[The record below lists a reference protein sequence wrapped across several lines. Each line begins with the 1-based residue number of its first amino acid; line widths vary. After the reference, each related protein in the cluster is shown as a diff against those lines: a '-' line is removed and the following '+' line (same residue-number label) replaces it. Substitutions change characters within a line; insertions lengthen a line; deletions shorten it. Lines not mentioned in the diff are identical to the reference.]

1 MGFGCWRN
9 AHKKVLDGE
18 NTVREEEV
26 SGLETT
32 VSIFGF
38 VMLLLCLCVSKL
50 FDL

>member
-38 VMLLLCLCVSKL
+38 GYVVVVYLCVKTV
-50 FDL
+50 